1 MIGIPLLEI
10 EKRFPFNF
18 ILFDQFTYVTDSI
31 NDSFIY
37 FYDDVVLL
45 LSDINVIQACS
56 ELVPFMLYWCV
67 FVDIKGPIITVAIC
81 IGC

>member
-10 EKRFPFNF
+10 AKRFPFKF

-45 LSDINVIQACS
+45 FSDINLIQACR
-56 ELVPFMLYWCV
+56 ELTHLCF
-67 FVDIKGPIITVAIC
+67 
-81 IGC
+81 IGVSLLT